1 MIGLSLTEKSR
12 YVIIMIQMSCVV
24 GFEVLPSFRWVLFS
38 NRFLGD
44 VCLPIPVYASYSE
57 STPNSCHR
65 IFSLFPCLTYSY
77 KLLGIILFFSLRS
90 ALAQAL
96 SQLAPFV
103 FSQYKTGDVI
113 LKRFHKWKV
122 VYIEMAIL
130 ILVFL

>member
-1 MIGLSLTEKSR
+1 MDEYKRVYERTMGKANVNQTSWKIVCLFLHKPNINKEKMIGLSLTEKSR

-90 ALAQAL
+90 ALA
-96 SQLAPFV
+96 
-103 FSQYKTGDVI
+103 
-113 LKRFHKWKV
+113 
-122 VYIEMAIL
+122 
-130 ILVFL
+130 